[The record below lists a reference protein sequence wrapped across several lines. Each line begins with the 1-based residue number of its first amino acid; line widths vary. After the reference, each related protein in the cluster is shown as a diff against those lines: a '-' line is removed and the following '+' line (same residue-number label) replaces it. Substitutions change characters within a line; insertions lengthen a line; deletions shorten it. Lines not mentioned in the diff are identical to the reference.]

1 MVGPSLRVPQKHL
14 GRGSY
19 GHVFLAE
26 DLPRNGSGSKRDV
39 AVKLLPKET
48 NTHQSDVI
56 CHRSSLR
63 REAEILGALQGKP
76 NIVELRGLYED
87 DQFAYIA
94 MEPCD
99 SGDLQGLLD
108 RNSGAMRERL
118 VAGLARQMCQAM
130 LGVHTENVCYSDV
143 KVSSQLSCM
152 PAMCLSYLP
161 PTSESLS
168 HSLPAASFLSACQ
181 LPPAVQ

>member
-1 MVGPSLRVPQKHL
+1 MVGPSLRVPRKHL

-26 DLPRNGSGSKRDV
+26 DHPMNGSGPKRDV
-39 AVKLLPKET
+39 AVKLLHKET
-48 NTHQSDVI
+48 ATPHSETI
-56 CHRSSLR
+56 CRRESLR

-108 RNSGAMRERL
+108 RNIGAMRESL
-118 VAGLARQMCQAM
+118 VAGLARQMFQAM
-130 LGVHTENVCYSDV
+130 LGVHEESLCYSDV
-143 KVSSQLSCM
+143 KVI
-152 PAMCLSYLP
+152 
-161 PTSESLS
+161 S
-168 HSLPAASFLSACQ
+168 H
-181 LPPAVQ
+181 